1 MSNFICG
8 ICGIKHTDLDSYLKC
23 VAKCGETLK
32 AEQKAEAEKE
42 RLIQMNAALNRVKE
56 AKKYLEEQLAKFEK
70 EYPTEYKLNF
80 GEKHKCSNNDN
91 WYDAKNTCKCS
102 KSNNTKSDVKTE
114 TIELSYEDNGK
125 DKPKM
130 TAKINGKDVDS
141 KAIESLLDDPETKY
155 IAKML
160 GLI

>member
-1 MSNFICG
+1 MITGKFTCAICG
-8 ICGIKHTDLDSYLKC
+8 TEYETLEDYMAC
-23 VAKCGETLK
+23 VSECGEIMK
-32 AEQKAEAEKE
+32 AKQKAEDEKK
-42 RLIQMNAALNRVKE
+42 RLEKMNSALNAVKQ
-56 AKKYLEEQLAKFEK
+56 AKKYYEEQLAKFEK
-70 EYPTEYKLNF
+70 EYPEEYKLNF
-80 GEKHKCSNNDN
+80 GKNDKCSND
-91 WYDAKNTCKCS
+91 TCKCKDTNS
-102 KSNNTKSDVKTE
+102 EAKNGKTE